1 MMEVSQKMNKKLIGG
16 LTVVALIAAVGVVF
30 ASAETD
36 GAMKNSIF
44 SMNFWQRQSTNEI
57 QKHNETSRNF
67 CGREPMRGY
76 GPFFANLTDA
86 QQAELK
92 TLIETLRSQN
102 ATPKDIQAAVQQKL
116 DEFGVFDRQLNNE
129 INRTEQKLQILNREK
144 ELRAEGYSW
153 ENITSIIQQEY
164 NVTIN
169 GCNGYDMGPFS
180 DHARGPHGDMHGPM
194 TWRDSDK

>member
-1 MMEVSQKMNKKLIGG
+1 MNKKLIGG

-30 ASAETD
+30 ASAQTN
-36 GAMKNSIF
+36 GVMKNGIL
-44 SMNFWQRQSTNEI
+44 SMNFGRRQATNET
-57 QKHNETSRNF
+57 QKHNETTRNF
-67 CGREPMRGY
+67 CGRQIMPEY
-76 GPFFANLTDA
+76 GPFFANLTEA

-92 TLIETLRSQN
+92 ALVQTLRSQN
-102 ATPKDIQAAVQQKL
+102 STPQEIQAAVQQKL
-116 DEFGVFDRQLNNE
+116 DEYGVFDRQLNNE
-129 INRTEQKLQILNREK
+129 INQTEQRLQILNREK